1 VKFDQ
6 RHGGREAAL
15 QILYQWEI
23 GRASIDR
30 TLEAYWTVRE
40 EERGD
45 ERGEIDREFAERLAR
60 GTADVVGELDPL
72 IEKAA
77 EHWRLSRMATV
88 DRLILRLG
96 TYELR
101 EDRDTPA
108 PVIINEALE
117 LARTFSG
124 EDAVRFINGVLD
136 NVAKTLRPEPSALRP
151 EP

>member
-1 VKFDQ
+1 VKFDR

-15 QILYQWEI
+15 QILYQWEV

-30 TLEAYWTVRE
+30 TLEAFWAIRN
-40 EERGD
+40 D
-45 ERGEIDREFAERLAR
+45 ERALEGRAEDDDEIDREFAERLVR
-60 GTADVVGELDPL
+60 GTIDAIGDLDPL

-77 EHWRLSRMATV
+77 EHWRLSRMAII

-96 TYELR
+96 AYELR

-108 PVIINEALE
+108 PVVINEALE

-136 NVAKTLRPEPSALRP
+136 TIAKTMRP
-151 EP
+151 

>member
-1 VKFDQ
+1 MKFDR
-6 RHGGREAAL
+6 RHVGREAAL
-15 QILYQWEI
+15 QILYQWEV
-23 GRASIDR
+23 GRASMDR
-30 TLEAYWTVRE
+30 TLEAYWVVRE
-40 EERGD
+40 D
-45 ERGEIDREFAERLAR
+45 EREDEADEIDREFAERLAR
-60 GTADVVGELDPL
+60 GTADAIGELDPM

-77 EHWRLSRMATV
+77 ANWRLSRMATI

-96 TYELR
+96 AYELR

-136 NVAKTLRPEPSALRP
+136 NVAKTLRSEPSA
-151 EP
+151 